1 MNFSL
6 RGWLEYAH
14 GCQSYCW
21 GCGRLE
27 YALGTP
33 IVLQVIRLVSRISSG
48 SEQLA
53 GRRISRTERW
63 SPNPRYERY
72 LIVPEAE
79 ILDGLGVNSRA
90 CILPTDTGVS
100 PLDNHPYRSPNC
112 GSIQQSWPSLQTDL
126 LRLDGVAESGKWS

>member
-1 MNFSL
+1 MKFPV

-14 GCQSYCW
+14 GMPILLL

-48 SEQLA
+48 TEQLA

-63 SPNPRYERY
+63 IPTPRYEGY
-72 LIVPEAE
+72 LIAPEAQ

-100 PLDNHPYRSPNC
+100 PLDNHPYGCPIVGQYNNPGRVSRRIC
-112 GSIQQSWPSLQTDL
+112 
-126 LRLDGVAESGKWS
+126 

>member
-1 MNFSL
+1 MKLPL

-14 GCQSYCW
+14 GMPILLL

-48 SEQLA
+48 TEQLA
-53 GRRISRTERW
+53 GRRISSTKRL
-63 SPNPRYERY
+63 SPTPRYERY

-79 ILDGLGVNSRA
+79 ILDGLGVKSRA

-100 PLDNHPYRSPNC
+100 PLDNHPYGRPIVGQYNNLGRVSRRIC
-112 GSIQQSWPSLQTDL
+112 
-126 LRLDGVAESGKWS
+126 